1 MSFANSFMG
10 LFSSFEG
17 LLRSCNCVVENL
29 EWMEIEKKIKIKNKK
44 INMLL
49 FNVDK
54 RKRMI
59 QSFNKMLKKLKRS
72 DFSNIKAWRM
82 TT

>member
-1 MSFANSFMG
+1 
-10 LFSSFEG
+10 
-17 LLRSCNCVVENL
+17 VVENL